1 MADYR
6 LTRRAAADLD
16 AIAEFTIGR
25 FGIEQARRYRDDL
38 KSCLSNLA
46 ENPQMGRR
54 AEQLAKGLRRFEH
67 RSHIIFFVPVDQGVL
82 VVRVLHYRMD
92 VGRHF

>member
-25 FGIEQARRYRDDL
+25 FGVDQARRYRDD
-38 KSCLSNLA
+38 
-46 ENPQMGRR
+46 
-54 AEQLAKGLRRFEH
+54 
-67 RSHIIFFVPVDQGVL
+67 I
-82 VVRVLHYRMD
+82 
-92 VGRHF
+92 